1 MTPMDVAPEGW
12 SDFFVATA
20 GAAAALAGLIIV
32 AMTVNVSVILAIPS
46 MSSRAGATIGTL
58 VLVVVSAAAGLIP
71 QQSAPLLGVE
81 ILLFALVAA
90 ILEVNSSIRMV
101 RLAQTAPTDAAASP
115 AASTEPDAT
124 ARGAAPPLSAQWI
137 KATIAVVQVLPFVFG
152 AVLLLAG
159 DWSGLYAVAAGIL
172 LVFICSVSNAWVL
185 LVEIL
190 R

>member
-1 MTPMDVAPEGW
+1 MDFAPDGW

-71 QQSAPLLGVE
+71 QQSAPMLGAE
-81 ILLFALVAA
+81 ILVFALIAA
-90 ILEVNSSIRMV
+90 LLEVDSSIKMV
-101 RLAQTAPTDAAASP
+101 RVAHIPAPDAAANP
-115 AASTEPDAT
+115 AASGGADT
-124 ARGAAPPLSAQWI
+124 AAPSPSVQWI
-137 KATIAVVQVLPFVFG
+137 KATIAVAQVLPFMLG
-152 AVLLLAG
+152 AVFLLVG

>member
-101 RLAQTAPTDAAASP
+101 RLAQTAPTDASP
-115 AASTEPDAT
+115 AASTEPEAT
-124 ARGAAPPLSAQWI
+124 ARGAAPPPSAQWI

-159 DWSGLYAVAAGIL
+159 DWSGLYAVATGIL